1 MLYGQLSNKA
11 DVYSFGVLLLETISG
26 KKNQDPNQPE
36 DEVYLP
42 IRAWKLLSKNSLM
55 DLIDPRLQ
63 CSNTELFEVKRVLEI
78 AILCVQTSA
87 EKRPTMFRVVA
98 MLAGDA
104 NVVISNDEEN
114 EWPIFQS
121 QGRYRDHDPLLDSQ
135 SSLISSA
142 LENLTDETFASIEL
156 STSNA
161 R

>member
-1 MLYGQLSNKA
+1 
-11 DVYSFGVLLLETISG
+11 
-26 KKNQDPNQPE
+26 
-36 DEVYLP
+36 
-42 IRAWKLLSKNSLM
+42 M

-63 CSNTELFEVKRVLEI
+63 CSNIELFEVKRVLEI

-114 EWPIFQS
+114 EWPIFQL
-121 QGRYRDHDPLLDSQ
+121 QDQYRDQDPLLDLQ
-135 SSLISSA
+135 SSSISSA
-142 LENLTDETFASIEL
+142 PENLTNEIFASIEL
-156 STSNA
+156 SASNV

>member
-1 MLYGQLSNKA
+1 LQ
-11 DVYSFGVLLLETISG
+11 
-26 KKNQDPNQPE
+26 
-36 DEVYLP
+36 
-42 IRAWKLLSKNSLM
+42 AWKLLSKNSLM

-63 CSNTELFEVKRVLEI
+63 CSNIELFEVKRVLEI

-114 EWPIFQS
+114 EWPIFQL
-121 QGRYRDHDPLLDSQ
+121 QGQYHDQDPLLDSQ

>member
-1 MLYGQLSNKA
+1 
-11 DVYSFGVLLLETISG
+11 
-26 KKNQDPNQPE
+26 
-36 DEVYLP
+36 
-42 IRAWKLLSKNSLM
+42 M

-63 CSNTELFEVKRVLEI
+63 CNNIELFEVKRVLEI

-114 EWPIFQS
+114 EWPIFQL
-121 QGRYRDHDPLLDSQ
+121 QGQYRDQDPLLDLQ
-135 SSLISSA
+135 SSSISSA
-142 LENLTDETFASIEL
+142 PENLTNETFASIEL
-156 STSNA
+156 SASNV